1 MQVPK
6 RRGETNIQDLGD
18 EVNGLV
24 YITKAGLEKMKQE
37 LASLQDV
44 RLPRVREEVAHAA
57 SFGDFSEN
65 AEYQD
70 AKRRMRGML
79 SREMILLD
87 KLKRVQVIDAQGEV
101 SRVTV
106 GSTVTVLVNGLQ
118 KAYQIV
124 GSTETNPKLGR
135 ISNSSPLGVALLG
148 RKVDE
153 QVTVQSPNGEVVYRI
168 LAIE

>member
-18 EVNGLV
+18 EVNGVV

-87 KLKRVQVIDAQGEV
+87 KLKRVQMIDAQGEV

-135 ISNSSPLGVALLG
+135 ISNSSPLGMALLG

-153 QVTVQSPNGEVVYRI
+153 EVKVQSPNGEVVYRI